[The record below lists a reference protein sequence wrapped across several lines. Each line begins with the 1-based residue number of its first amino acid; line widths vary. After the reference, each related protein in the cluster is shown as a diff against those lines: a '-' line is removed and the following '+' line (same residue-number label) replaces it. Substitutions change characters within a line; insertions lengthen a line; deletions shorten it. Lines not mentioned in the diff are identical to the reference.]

1 MVETHIVHSLN
12 HFPRPYAGHPKGWRM
27 KGPAAGWENYN
38 LWSMKKQIFWGFIC
52 FILILISSMS
62 LSGQVDKG
70 TLMGNEQGTK
80 FCCAAG
86 NNDCGAA
93 RCKEGVDIE

>member
-1 MVETHIVHSLN
+1 
-12 HFPRPYAGHPKGWRM
+12 
-27 KGPAAGWENYN
+27 
-38 LWSMKKQIFWGFIC
+38 
-52 FILILISSMS
+52 MS

>member
-1 MVETHIVHSLN
+1 
-12 HFPRPYAGHPKGWRM
+12 
-27 KGPAAGWENYN
+27 
-38 LWSMKKQIFWGFIC
+38 MKKQIFWGFIC
-52 FILILISSMS
+52 FIFILVLSSSM
-62 LSGQVDKG
+62 DKG
-70 TLMGNEQGTK
+70 TLMGDEQGTK